1 MASFYP
7 PRQQSIVTMTLRRSN
22 CDNVSDLFPIEKLT
36 NVSTSLSAF
45 AVHVSHTR
53 PAHQEMIV
61 VACPQYPRPGHCH
74 CHHVIIVSFVP
85 GAWRISE
92 DRSQM
97 MTRGAHN
104 KLKLKPKS
112 DEKDRLTLTI
122 LRQHI

>member
-36 NVSTSLSAF
+36 DVSISLRCSRF
-45 AVHVSHTR
+45 SVSHTR

-61 VACPQYPRPGHCH
+61 VANVACPRYPRPGH
-74 CHHVIIVSFVP
+74 CHHVIIVSVVP

-97 MTRGAHN
+97 MTR
-104 KLKLKPKS
+104 
-112 DEKDRLTLTI
+112 DT
-122 LRQHI
+122 